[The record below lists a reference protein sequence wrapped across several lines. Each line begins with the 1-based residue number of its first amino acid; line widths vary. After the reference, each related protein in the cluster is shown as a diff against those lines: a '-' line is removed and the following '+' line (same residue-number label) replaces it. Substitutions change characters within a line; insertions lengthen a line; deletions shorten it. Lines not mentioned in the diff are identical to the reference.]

1 MYVSASRGSS
11 RVEASNRACTEQ
23 ERSGSEGGGPP
34 KEDELELSLAS
45 RKAAG

>member
-23 ERSGSEGGGPP
+23 ESEGGGPP

-45 RKAAG
+45 RKGAG